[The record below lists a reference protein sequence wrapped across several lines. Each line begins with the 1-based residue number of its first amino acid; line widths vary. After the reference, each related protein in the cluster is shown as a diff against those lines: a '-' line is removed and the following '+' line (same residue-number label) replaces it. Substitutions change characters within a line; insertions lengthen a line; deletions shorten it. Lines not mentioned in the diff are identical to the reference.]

1 MAWTTQIDGYCE
13 RVDFT
18 FWSEPVNALT
28 NAAFLIAALY
38 VWPRAKA
45 TPMGRALAVILFV
58 IGLGSFAFHTFAT
71 QWASLADVLPIV
83 VFILTYIFAAN
94 RDYFGLSTGRA
105 VLVTLL
111 FFPFAAATV
120 PLFAQLGM
128 GSSAAYAPVPL
139 LIFIY
144 SYLLRVRA
152 PVTARGM
159 AAGAVIL
166 CGSIALRMADAP
178 LCDGFPL
185 GTHFAWHIV
194 NALMLG
200 HMIRVYSVH
209 MLEAGRTTR

>member
-1 MAWTTQIDGYCE
+1 MAWSTQIDSYCE

-38 VWPRAKA
+38 VWPLAKA

-71 QWASLADVLPIV
+71 GWASLADVLPIV
-83 VFILTYIFAAN
+83 AFILTYIFAAN

-111 FFPFAAATV
+111 FFPFAAATA
-120 PLFAQLGM
+120 PLFAQLGL

-144 SYLLRVRA
+144 AYLLKARA
-152 PVTARGM
+152 PETARGM
-159 AAGAVIL
+159 AVGAVIL
-166 CGSIALRMADAP
+166 CISIALRMADAP
-178 LCDGFPL
+178 LCGRLPL
-185 GTHFAWHIV
+185 GTHFAWHIL
-194 NALMLG
+194 NALMLA
-200 HMIRVYSVH
+200 HMIRVYSRH
-209 MLEAGRTTR
+209 MLEAGGMTR